1 MQKKT
6 LWITLGILVAMILGV
21 LAAIIVYQPQRGA
34 GAEEEPTQTVQQE
47 SPDAGNE
54 STAPAE
60 PAAQNAVSAED
71 LAGPWHLAEGENDD
85 AAVHAQF
92 PGAMEFGS
100 GMDIGSDG
108 TISWYIGADG
118 ASGTYSCSGAVL
130 HAELTSDLD
139 HTAITIDLTA
149 EEKDGQLRLTMEYQ
163 GLVLCWSP
171 GAGETGKGE

>member
-60 PAAQNAVSAED
+60 PAAQNAVSAEE

-108 TISWYIGADG
+108 TISWYIGADS